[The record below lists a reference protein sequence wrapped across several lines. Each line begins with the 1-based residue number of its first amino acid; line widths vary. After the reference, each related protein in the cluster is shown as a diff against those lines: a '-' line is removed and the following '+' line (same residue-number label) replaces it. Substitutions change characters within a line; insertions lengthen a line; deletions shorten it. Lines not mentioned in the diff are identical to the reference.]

1 MIVLI
6 GYADDMDLPEP
17 DSEISER
24 LRVVVL
30 MHFDLNSS
38 FEH

>member
-1 MIVLI
+1 MIVLT

-17 DSEISER
+17 DSEIGEK

-30 MHFDLNSS
+30 DAFCVEFKL
-38 FEH
+38 

>member
-1 MIVLI
+1 MFVIYDC

-17 DSEISER
+17 DSEIAER

-30 MHFDLNSS
+30 HAFCVEFKL
-38 FEH
+38 